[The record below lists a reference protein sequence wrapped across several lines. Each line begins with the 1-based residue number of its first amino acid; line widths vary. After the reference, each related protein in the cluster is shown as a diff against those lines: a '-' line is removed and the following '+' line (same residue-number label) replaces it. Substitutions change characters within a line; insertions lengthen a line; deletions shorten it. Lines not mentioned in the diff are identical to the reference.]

1 MEHAWRWAKVRR
13 GTPTL
18 WNDSNIGGPELLVQ
32 KKVELEK
39 WKAYE
44 RRQKIDT
51 RDDDRRDVRLVQ
63 ARKTQDNVV
72 H

>member
-1 MEHAWRWAKVRR
+1 M
-13 GTPTL
+13 

-32 KKVELEK
+32 KKVGLEK

-44 RRQKIDT
+44 RRQKTDT